1 MIQRRLEQTRKSMDG
16 WDQNDESVNGSTNR
30 PVTSSVLRGR
40 RVALTGTRMPGV
52 RPHIIHN
59 ISLATLVR
67 TL

>member
-1 MIQRRLEQTRKSMDG
+1 MDG